1 MNINMNK
8 NNSVYGDDVALKYM
22 LEDFADAYGDQW
34 LIDNL
39 KLWLDYKMGGYW
51 IIQQDKRSK

>member
-1 MNINMNK
+1 MNK